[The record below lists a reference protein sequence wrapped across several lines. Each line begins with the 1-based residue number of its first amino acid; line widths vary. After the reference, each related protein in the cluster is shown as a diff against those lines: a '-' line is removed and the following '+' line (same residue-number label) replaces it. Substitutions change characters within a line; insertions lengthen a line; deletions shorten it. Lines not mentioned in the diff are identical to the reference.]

1 MNLRRIRLDLE
12 YDGTDF
18 VGWQVQPN
26 ERTIQGELGNAL
38 NQFLHQEIVPVGAG
52 RTDAGV
58 HAQGQ
63 VAHFDTVSTLDCERM
78 MRALNGILPA
88 DIAATAVRDVAA
100 DFHARYSAVRKRY
113 RYRIST
119 VKSTLQRREVWAL
132 YQNLDAEAMQEA
144 SHHLLGTHGFQAFC
158 NHDPVPESFLCDI
171 THCQWTVSGT
181 DLTLEIEANRF
192 LRHMVRIIVGTLVE
206 VGRGRMAVA
215 SIEDLLTDPD
225 GNPQRGRLADRK
237 NAGATVPARGLCL
250 RYVSYPGE

>member
-1 MNLRRIRLDLE
+1 MNRRRIRLDLE

-26 ERTIQGELGNAL
+26 GRTIQGELGNAL

-58 HAQGQ
+58 HALGQ
-63 VAHFDTVSTLDCERM
+63 VAHFDTVSSLDCQRM

-88 DIAATAVRDVAA
+88 DIAATAVRDVAT
-100 DFHARYSAVRKRY
+100 DFHARYSAVCKRY

-119 VKSTLQRREVWAL
+119 AKSALQRREVWAL
-132 YQNLDAEAMQEA
+132 YRHLDSEAMQEA

-158 NHDPVPESFLCDI
+158 NQDPVPDSFLCDI
-171 THCQWTVSGT
+171 THCHWAVSGT

-206 VGRGRMAVA
+206 VGCGRMVPS
-215 SIEDLLTDPD
+215 SIEDLLTDPG
-225 GNPQRGRLADRK
+225 GNLQRGRLADRE
-237 NAGATVPARGLCL
+237 NAGPTVPARGLCL
-250 RYVSYPGE
+250 LYVSYPGE